1 MYSVSNDYLTAITSN
16 ARAHKISGTVRGTS
30 FDDGDII
37 RNSFVY
43 KNQFCPATEIE
54 LGGVYVGELD
64 LTFTE
69 AFANT
74 MNIRGSWRGLSITIS
89 FGVELEDSTFEY
101 VPIGVFTIE
110 QAVWS
115 DAGLKVVAYDNM
127 SKFDATAQ
135 FTTTAGSL
143 FDLLS
148 LICTSC
154 SATLGMTQAECEA
167 LPNGTETLT
176 LVGGSSIMTYR
187 DMLSQLAAAVGCFA
201 TIDRSG
207 YLVFRPMPDTS
218 VITDTIPAKLRY
230 STSFSDYTSF
240 YSDLEVQNMVD
251 DTVSLYFNTRSG
263 GLTMKIG
270 ANPFLQYGEDADLD
284 RQRQAVIDS
293 LEPFS
298 ATPFSVSI
306 LPNPAYD
313 LGDVIQFTGGIGANS
328 IGVIMSYTIKMDCTV
343 IEGYGENPAASTV
356 MSKEEKQI
364 ASNAKNSKSQGITY
378 YPFINADAITLSHT
392 EKKIYEIYFAT
403 ADQTTVTLWHEL
415 KILSALDGSTQKVKL
430 HYYYDGG
437 LIEYEPIN
445 TYGENGYHLFKGDYW
460 LVNVAPGV
468 VHRFKVAASID
479 SGSATIAAG
488 DVHAL
493 LMGQKMDAS
502 TGGEDGYLSLTDE
515 YTPLV
520 SGPIFNSD
528 LTESVTLTTAQSTE
542 TFYLS
547 TVSGDGIATTGGDNI
562 VISGGNE

>member
-1 MYSVSNDYLTAITSN
+1 MYSVTNDYLTAMGNN
-16 ARAHKISGTVRGTS
+16 ARACVISGTVGGTAFAS
-30 FDDGDII
+30 ADLF

-43 KNQFCPATEIE
+43 KNQCCPATEII
-54 LGGVYVGELD
+54 LGGKYVGELD
-64 LTFTE
+64 LIFTE
-69 AFANT
+69 AFAQL
-74 MNIRGSWRGLSITIS
+74 MNIRGSWRGLTITASVGI
-89 FGVELEDSTFEY
+89 ELDDSSFEY
-101 VPIGVFTIE
+101 VPLGVFTIE
-110 QAVWS
+110 SAVWS
-115 DAGLKVVAYDNM
+115 DAGLEVKAFDNM
-127 SKFDATAQ
+127 SKFNATAQ
-135 FTTTAGSL
+135 FNTTSGTV

-154 SATLGMTQAECEA
+154 GVTLGMTQAECEA

-187 DMLSQLAAAVGCFA
+187 DMISELAAAVGCFA
-201 TIDRSG
+201 TMDRSG

-251 DTVSLYFNTRSG
+251 DTVSMYFNTRSG

-270 ANPFLQYGEDADLD
+270 ANPFLQYGEDADID

-313 LGDVIQFTGGIGANS
+313 LGDVIKFSGGIGQNAV
-328 IGVIMSYTIKMDCTV
+328 GVIMSITV
-343 IEGYGENPAASTV
+343 KADSTTIEGYGENPAASEV

-378 YPFINADAITLSHT
+378 YPFINADGITLSHT

-415 KILSALDGSTQKVKL
+415 KILSALDGTTQKVKL

-520 SGPIFNSD
+520 PGPIFNSD